1 MTIKLFDMKS
11 EIFLII
17 IEMYIGV
24 CIREKGRLIVYYC
37 YINISIEVDLCVFF
51 YFLFGYR

>member
-11 EIFLII
+11 EIVLII

-24 CIREKGRLIVYYC
+24 CIREKGRLIVCYC
-37 YINISIEVDLCVFF
+37 YIKMIIEVNLCVFF

>member
-1 MTIKLFDMKS
+1 MKS

-24 CIREKGRLIVYYC
+24 CIREKGRVIVYYC
-37 YINISIEVDLCVFF
+37 YINISIDEDLRAFF
-51 YFLFGYR
+51 YCLFGYR

>member
-1 MTIKLFDMKS
+1 MIIKLFDMKS

-37 YINISIEVDLCVFF
+37 YINIIIDEDLRVFF
-51 YFLFGYR
+51 YCLFGYR

>member
-11 EIFLII
+11 EIVLI

-24 CIREKGRLIVYYC
+24 CIREKGRLIVLLLY
-37 YINISIEVDLCVFF
+37 
-51 YFLFGYR
+51 

>member
-1 MTIKLFDMKS
+1 MIIKLFDMKS

-24 CIREKGRLIVYYC
+24 CIREKGRLIVCYC
-37 YINISIEVDLCVFF
+37 YINMIIEVDLRVFF